1 MRPARGLRTL
11 GAAALALLAGCALG
25 RADFVQLNPGTSYP
39 PRPRGAPVVL
49 TVGEWDRPYEELGVI
64 HVSGF
69 LRTGHSPLNDKLRA
83 QARQAGADA
92 VIYVRYGT
100 ENVMSILAVVVAIPW
115 DVVTAE
121 GLAVRSKRR

>member
-1 MRPARGLRTL
+1 MGFARGLRAL
-11 GAAALALLAGCALG
+11 GAIGLTALAGCALG
-25 RADFVQLNPGTSYP
+25 RADFVQLNPGSSYP
-39 PRPRGAPVVL
+39 QRAKGAPVVL
-49 TVGEWDRPYEELGVI
+49 TVSDWDEPYVELGVV

-69 LRTGHSPLNDKLRA
+69 VRTGHADLNEKLRTK
-83 QARQAGADA
+83 AREAGADA

-100 ENVMSILAVVVAIPW
+100 ENVLSIIAIVVAIPW

>member
-1 MRPARGLRTL
+1 MRVAGWLRAL
-11 GAAALALLAGCALG
+11 GAAALTALAGCALG

-39 PRPRGAPVVL
+39 ARARGAPVVL
-49 TVGEWDRPYEELGVI
+49 TVGDWDQPYEELGVV

-69 LRTGHSPLNDKLRA
+69 VRTGHAALNDKLRA
-83 QARQAGADA
+83 KAREAGADA
-92 VIYVRYGT
+92 VIYLRYGT
-100 ENVMSILAVVVAIPW
+100 ENVMSFLAVVVAIPW

>member
-1 MRPARGLRTL
+1 MRPARELRAL
-11 GAAALALLAGCALG
+11 GAAAVALLAGCALG
-25 RADFVQLNPGTSYP
+25 RSDFVQLNPGTSYP
-39 PRPRGAPVVL
+39 PRPQGAPVVL
-49 TVGEWDRPYEELGVI
+49 SVGDWDSPYEELGVV

-69 LRTGHSPLNDKLRA
+69 VRTGHAALNDKLRA

-100 ENVMSILAVVVAIPW
+100 ENVMSILAIVVAIPW

>member
-1 MRPARGLRTL
+1 MGFARGPRAL
-11 GAAALALLAGCALG
+11 GAIALVALAGCAFG
-25 RADFVQLNPGTSYP
+25 RADFVQLNPGSSYP
-39 PRPRGAPVVL
+39 PRPKGAPVVL
-49 TVGEWDRPYEELGVI
+49 TVGDWDRPYVELGMV

-69 LRTGHSPLNDKLRA
+69 VRTGHQDLNEKLRA
-83 QARQAGADA
+83 KAREAGADG

-100 ENVMSILAVVVAIPW
+100 ENVLSILAIVVAIPW